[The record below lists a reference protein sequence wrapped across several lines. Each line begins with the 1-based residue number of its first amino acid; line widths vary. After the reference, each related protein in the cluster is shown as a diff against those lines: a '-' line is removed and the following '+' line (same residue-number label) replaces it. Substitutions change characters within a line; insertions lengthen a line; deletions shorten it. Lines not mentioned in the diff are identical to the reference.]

1 MAKILLKEI
10 LEERNLSLRKAEI
23 LTKLG
28 KSTLSDIANERTDP
42 KLSTLEQIAKG
53 LNVKISDLFES
64 DYK

>member
-1 MAKILLKEI
+1 MKILLNEI
-10 LEERNLSLRKAEI
+10 LYKKKLSFRQAEI
-23 LTKLG
+23 MTG
-28 KSTLSDIANERTDP
+28 ISKSSLSDIANERTDP